1 MQYKSGRFSPY
12 GDELYPVVKFLSENG
27 QMQEEKWTKVK
38 GRCGIRQINSVVLMA
53 YAKEHIDQRGVWKI
67 EFLMALLTTLHLD
80 RAYPAVPCLL
90 LHGLQ
95 WTPE

>member
-1 MQYKSGRFSPY
+1 MQYESGRFSPY

-53 YAKEHIDQRGVWKI
+53 YAK
-67 EFLMALLTTLHLD
+67 
-80 RAYPAVPCLL
+80 
-90 LHGLQ
+90 
-95 WTPE
+95 